1 MPIGTPDRRSRSER
15 GADVVTVN
23 EDVRERVTTGPVA
36 RIVPRLRRPP
46 HVGVTVL
53 VRGSG
58 EEVRA
63 PLTVLVGG
71 RPAAAGTFE
80 AAELSAGTLLVE
92 IGPDAFPWTQTEPAE
107 VRLELVLG
115 GRTLLSEPILVEPFQ
130 APFGRWEG
138 GP

>member
-1 MPIGTPDRRSRSER
+1 M
-15 GADVVTVN
+15 VTVN
-23 EDVRERVTTGPVA
+23 EELRESATAGPVA

-58 EEVRA
+58 EDVRG
-63 PLTVLVGG
+63 PLRVLVGG

-107 VRLELVLG
+107 VRLEVVLG
-115 GRTLLSEPILVEPFQ
+115 GRTLLSESILVEPFQ
-130 APFGRWEG
+130 APFGRWETA
-138 GP
+138 P